1 MIDALRDPRSA
12 GHTGRVGATQ
22 GSTPLSW
29 EAEVDEIRRQRA
41 MAEAMGGR
49 EGVAFQH
56 GRGKLTVRERIDLL
70 QDPGTF
76 QEIGA
81 LAGTATWDGDRVAD
95 LKPSN
100 MVIGT
105 CRING
110 RKVALSGGDF
120 TIRGGAS
127 DASIGHKGQYIERE
141 ALKLRVPYIRLLDAT
156 GGSVRTFETIGR
168 TYLPGSAGTDASA
181 ELLQTVPV
189 VSAVLGSV
197 AGLPAVQAALC
208 HFSVMVRGTSQVFV
222 AGPKVVEQAT
232 GRRISKEDLGD
243 ERVQLRNGVIM
254 NLADDEADAIAQI
267 RRFLSYL
274 PSSVHELPPR
284 SPSND
289 DPDRRED
296 ALLEIVPRDR
306 RKIYDPRAVLRAVLD
321 EYSLFEIAPY
331 YGRARITG
339 LARVNGVPVGVMANH
354 PRYNGGSMDVAAGEK
369 TIRLLQLCDT
379 FHLPLVYFADEPGFS
394 VGPAQE
400 ALGIVRAGARIVTV
414 MQQTRMP
421 YICFVMRQLYGVAG
435 GLHARPSG
443 LYRRYAWPSTHGGSM
458 HVEGGAAIA
467 YRREI
472 EQAED
477 PEARRAEIEA
487 RLTALSSP
495 FRNAHAFEI
504 ENLIDPRDTRPLL
517 VDFIE
522 DAWRLLPDQ
531 LGKRAGPGYTP

>member
-1 MIDALRDPRSA
+1 M
-12 GHTGRVGATQ
+12 
-22 GSTPLSW
+22 SW
-29 EAEVDEIRRQRA
+29 EDEVEEIRRQRA
-41 MAEAMGGR
+41 MAEAMGGP

-81 LAGTATWDGDRVAD
+81 LAGTATWDGDRVSH

-100 MVIGT
+100 TVIGT
-105 CRING
+105 CRVDG

-127 DASIGHKGQYIERE
+127 DAAIGNKGQYIERE
-141 ALKLRVPYIRLLDAT
+141 ALRTRIPYVRLLDAT
-156 GGSVRTFETIGR
+156 GGSVRTFEKIGR
-168 TYLPGSAGTDASA
+168 TYLPGSAGTDSSA

-232 GRRISKEDLGD
+232 GRSITKEELGD
-243 ERVQLRNGVIM
+243 ERVQLKNGVIM
-254 NLADDEADAIAQI
+254 NLAEDEADAIAQV

-274 PSSVHELPPR
+274 PSSVYELPPR
-284 SPSND
+284 TPSND
-289 DPDRRED
+289 DPNRREE
-296 ALLEIVPRDR
+296 ALLHLVPRDR
-306 RKIYDPRAVLRAVLD
+306 RKIYDPRVVLHGVLD
-321 EYSLFEIAPY
+321 EYSFFEIAPF

-354 PRYNGGSMDVAAGEK
+354 PRFNGGSMDVAAGEK
-369 TIRLLQLCDT
+369 TIRLLELCDT

-414 MQQTRMP
+414 LQQSRMP
-421 YICFVMRQLYGVAG
+421 YVCFVLRQLYGVAG

-458 HVEGGAAIA
+458 HIEGGTEIA

-472 EQAED
+472 GEAED
-477 PEARRAEIEA
+477 PEAKRAEIEA
-487 RLTALSSP
+487 RLSALSSP

-522 DAWRLLPDQ
+522 DAWRQLPDQ
-531 LGKRAGPGYTP
+531 LGKRAGPSYTP